1 MPAVEDLDTY
11 GAPEACSMSSSCNR
25 RPFAGGVGAGMRSA
39 RSAAFRSILPNGA
52 IVFSVRKIGTL
63 L

>member
-25 RPFAGGVGAGMRSA
+25 RPFAGGVGAWDAISPLGRI
-39 RSAAFRSILPNGA
+39 SIDFA
-52 IVFSVRKIGTL
+52 
-63 L
+63 